1 METPKSMRSL
11 LELLPQNMMFMFGCL
26 REGHVNIDTAENKVN
41 ISEFSYDPNLV
52 NFHLDQLNQY
62 ESEYLADLQIDD
74 PNATIPAN
82 EQALFNAVRTIY
94 TDMKAFL

>member
-1 METPKSMRSL
+1 METPKPMRSL

-52 NFHLDQLNQY
+52 NYHLDQLNQY
-62 ESEYLADLQIDD
+62 ESDYLADLRIDNPD
-74 PNATIPAN
+74 ATIPAN

-94 TDMKAFL
+94 TDMKVFL

>member
-1 METPKSMRSL
+1 METPKPMRSL

-26 REGHVNIDTAENKVN
+26 REGHVNIDTVENKVN

-52 NFHLDQLNQY
+52 NFQLDQLNQY

-94 TDMKAFL
+94 TDMKVFL